1 MCQSLGDTEMVLYK
15 PDGMG
20 QKHFVRVYLK
30 DLSERQQ
37 ATAKDAFKHMDGPE
51 KEGQYQ
57 YWSSR
62 AGSDSSENAIAE
74 MCKLAA
80 TVSDLLK
87 K

>member
-1 MCQSLGDTEMVLYK
+1 MVLYK
-15 PDGMG
+15 SDGMG

-30 DLSERQQ
+30 GLSERQQ
-37 ATAKDAFKHMDGPE
+37 PIVKDAFKQMDGPV

-57 YWSSR
+57 YWSSCG
-62 AGSDSSENAIAE
+62 GSDSSEEAIAE